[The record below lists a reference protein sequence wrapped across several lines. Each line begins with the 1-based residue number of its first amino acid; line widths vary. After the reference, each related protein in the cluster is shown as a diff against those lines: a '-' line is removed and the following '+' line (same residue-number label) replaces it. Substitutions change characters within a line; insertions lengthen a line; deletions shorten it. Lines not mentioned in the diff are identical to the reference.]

1 MNWETNNNFRPMYR
15 QTEIESD
22 EGTSEVMVPVGKY
35 DTDKGIK
42 SYSSAV
48 EYDDTKNEELYY
60 LDNDGNYHS
69 VNLA

>member
-15 QTEIESD
+15 QNEIETD
-22 EGTSEVMVPVGKY
+22 EGVTEVMVPVGKY

-42 SYSSAV
+42 SYSSAI

-60 LDNDGNYHS
+60 EDEDGNYIA
-69 VNLA
+69 VD